1 MGGLLR
7 KRTSGAHRE
16 FSAMER
22 FSSPGKVRNA
32 VRAYQAEGL
41 SVGLVPTMGA
51 LHEGH
56 LSLIRASVG
65 ECDRTVISIYVNP
78 TQFAPN
84 EDLEDY
90 PRRFEEDC
98 RLAQENGVDLVFCP
112 ADRDMYA
119 EGHATYVV
127 QERLTE
133 LFEGES
139 RPTHLRGVLTVVCKL
154 FNIAPADRAYFGQKD
169 FQQTVVVRRM
179 VRDLNLPVTI
189 RVMPTVREPDGL
201 AMSSRNAYLNQ
212 EERQQATC
220 LYRALSRAAELY
232 RCGERDPA
240 PVKTA
245 MQEVIR
251 DAALARPDYVEIVDH
266 ETLEAVEKLSNR
278 AVAVLAARI
287 GDTRLI
293 DNMPLGSVDAG
304 D

>member
-1 MGGLLR
+1 
-7 KRTSGAHRE
+7 
-16 FSAMER
+16 MECL
-22 FSSPGKVRNA
+22 SSPGKVRNA
-32 VRAYQAEGL
+32 VRAWQAEGL

-56 LSLIRASVG
+56 LSLIRASVS

-78 TQFAPN
+78 TQFAPG
-84 EDLEDY
+84 EDLDEY

-98 RLAQENGVDLVFCP
+98 RLAEENGVDLVFCP

-133 LFEGES
+133 LLEGES

-189 RVMPTVREPDGL
+189 RVMPTVRESDGL

-220 LYRALSRAAELY
+220 LYQALCKALELY
-232 RCGERDPA
+232 GDGQTDA
-240 PVKTA
+240 VA
-245 MQEVIR
+245 AR
-251 DAALARPDYVEIVDH
+251 DAMLRIIERRPLARPDYVEIVDR
-266 ETLEAVEKLSNR
+266 ETLEAVEKLSDR
-278 AVAVLAARI
+278 AVAVLAVRL

>member
-1 MGGLLR
+1 MRGFAPERTHPIMGGLLR

-32 VRAYQAEGL
+32 VRACQAEGL

-133 LFEGES
+133 LLEGDS
-139 RPTHLRGVLTVVCKL
+139 RPTHFRGVLTVVCKL

-179 VRDLNLPVTI
+179 VRETATGHVPVPRPI
-189 RVMPTVREPDGL
+189 AGG
-201 AMSSRNAYLNQ
+201 
-212 EERQQATC
+212 
-220 LYRALSRAAELY
+220 RALRLRREGPRPRQRSHARGDPGRGPGSPRL
-232 RCGERDPA
+232 RRD
-240 PVKTA
+240 
-245 MQEVIR
+245 R
-251 DAALARPDYVEIVDH
+251 
-266 ETLEAVEKLSNR
+266 
-278 AVAVLAARI
+278 
-287 GDTRLI
+287 
-293 DNMPLGSVDAG
+293 
-304 D
+304 